1 MSQMSMTQ
9 IFKALKD
16 ARENSGAHLG
26 VLRKTLY
33 YTVII
38 QIFSLARDWSQRVK
52 WLNMPSE
59 NWGISSIFKTFRVA
73 KKIEG

>member
-1 MSQMSMTQ
+1 MSITQ
-9 IFKALKD
+9 IFKALED

-38 QIFSLARDWSQRVK
+38 HQIFSLARDWSQRVK
-52 WLNMPSE
+52 
-59 NWGISSIFKTFRVA
+59 
-73 KKIEG
+73 

>member
-1 MSQMSMTQ
+1 MSMTQ

-33 YTVII
+33 YTII
-38 QIFSLARDWSQRVK
+38 IHQIFSLARDWSQRVK

-59 NWGISSIFKTFRVA
+59 NWGISPIFKTVRVS
-73 KKIEG
+73 KKNEE